1 MTSRPASGDWAGTIR
16 STAVLANT
24 ASAVTAGHSASGT
37 AERMC
42 PASTSVA
49 LMAFSQAITAS
60 GARRRRPRL
69 RSPAAMTGAMN
80 FRTVGPT
87 AVVTMSADAISSTTA
102 GSSRR
107 LLIAR

>member
-1 MTSRPASGDWAGTIR
+1 MR
-16 STAVLANT
+16 STAVFAKTALA
-24 ASAVTAGHSASGT
+24 ATAGHSASGT
-37 AERMC
+37 SARMW

-49 LMAFSQAITAS
+49 LMAFSQAMTARGAAPS
-60 GARRRRPRL
+60 GRA

-87 AVVTMSADAISSTTA
+87 AVVTMSAEATSSMTA

>member
-1 MTSRPASGDWAGTIR
+1 MR
-16 STAVLANT
+16 STAVFAKTVL
-24 ASAVTAGHSASGT
+24 AVTAGHSASGT
-37 AERMC
+37 CSRMW

-49 LMAFSQAITAS
+49 LTAFSQAMTAT
-60 GARRRRPRL
+60 GAAPPGRF

-107 LLIAR
+107 LLTAR